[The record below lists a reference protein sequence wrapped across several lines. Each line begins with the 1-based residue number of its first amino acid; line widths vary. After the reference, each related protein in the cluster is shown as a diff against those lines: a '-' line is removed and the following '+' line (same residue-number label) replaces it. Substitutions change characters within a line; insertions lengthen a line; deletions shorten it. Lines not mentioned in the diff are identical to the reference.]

1 MNMKRYAPLLL
12 LLLLALPLWANT
24 DSCRFVKI
32 EAQRL
37 ADLTMPRAGHA
48 ILRLGDE
55 VVAFGGHTTG
65 FVPTPTAEYLKD
77 GKWHLMDMAYTHDNS
92 LCVPLRSGKVLLAGG
107 SEKPLGIGQT
117 FSVEMYDP
125 ASHSFRGFGCL
136 EQKRALATGVELD
149 SGRVVITGN
158 WYEEDMIEMFD
169 GEKFFAPVS
178 KPTSQ
183 RSYPLVFRTSG
194 DNALIFSRK
203 DTCNHLLDTIWV
215 DRLHGPAFRP
225 ALFDE
230 WRPTIFLDNYSSD
243 VCFIGDES
251 RAQYAYLFPV
261 QHYEAGAS
269 VEKQQEARVA
279 IALVRDTLFSL
290 LPTACPVPMEGPFG
304 SIFYY
309 GSVVADRHAGRAYMT
324 GCDAVRRRGEPSR
337 LYILHIDYGKADKS
351 GGAPLTLYYTDP
363 LPEVG
368 GVQPLLMADG
378 NLMMVGGGLDDNFAP
393 YRAVYLL
400 PLAGR
405 AVEAT
410 GSRWCYLSI
419 ASALA
424 VLLLAALW
432 FVIRRR
438 RREHPQN
445 PEEEDETLA
454 PNDSNSTEHL
464 MQRIVSLMETQRLY
478 LRPDLK
484 LSDVAALLGVN
495 SRYISNC
502 INSARGCSFSQ
513 FVNGYRV
520 ERAKQLIRQQPEK
533 KTTMLYMEVGF
544 ANETSFFRTFK
555 SLTGMTPSEWRQQL
569 PS

>member
-77 GKWHLMDMAYTHDNS
+77 GKWHLMDMTYTHDNS

-117 FSVEMYDP
+117 YWAEMYDP
-125 ASHSFRGFGCL
+125 TRHTFEGFGCL
-136 EQKRALATGVELD
+136 DHKRALAAGVELD
-149 SGRVVITGN
+149 SGRVVIAGN
-158 WYEEDMIEMFD
+158 WYDNDCMELFD
-169 GEKFFAPVS
+169 GESKFHFVKELAVGRGTPWLLRIARDDALLFS
-178 KPTSQ
+178 SIDTIGNPT
-183 RSYPLVFRTSG
+183 YHNLVERFRG
-194 DNALIFSRK
+194 DAFSVP
-203 DTCNHLLDTIWV
+203 LLDDWQPLRTMV
-215 DRLHGPAFRP
+215 TNHHTDGFVG
-225 ALFDE
+225 
-230 WRPTIFLDNYSSD
+230 D
-243 VCFIGDES
+243 VS
-251 RAQYAYLFPV
+251 RDCYAHLFPV
-261 QHYEAGAS
+261 ENKEGQM
-269 VEKQQEARVA
+269 A
-279 IALVRDTLFSL
+279 ICLLRDTVFSL
-290 LPTACPVPMEGPFG
+290 LPTDRPIPMSGPFG
-304 SIFYY
+304 RITYYSSII
-309 GSVVADRHAGRAYMT
+309 VDRAAKRGYFAGFDGA
-324 GCDAVRRRGEPSR
+324 CR
-337 LYILHIDYGKADKS
+337 LYVLVVDYGKALTDDAVPTGTPAS
-351 GGAPLTLYYTDP
+351 LTLRYTDV
-363 LPEVG
+363 LPDCGFDKPVLTQDG
-368 GVQPLLMADG
+368 NLLMA
-378 NLMMVGGGLDDNFAP
+378 GGIGCLPDTASNFKP

-410 GSRWCYLSI
+410 GSRWWYLPI

-454 PNDSNSTEHL
+454 PNGSNSTEHL

-484 LSDVAALLGVN
+484 LSDVAALLGIN
-495 SRYISNC
+495 SRYISDC